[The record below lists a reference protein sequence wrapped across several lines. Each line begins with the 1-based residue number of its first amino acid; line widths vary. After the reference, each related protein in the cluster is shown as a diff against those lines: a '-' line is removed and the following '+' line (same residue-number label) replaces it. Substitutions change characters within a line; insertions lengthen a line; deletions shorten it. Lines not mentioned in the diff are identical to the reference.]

1 MCPYSKGV
9 CFCKAPI
16 SCAVNYLRVLAQAFT
31 VIGRNLPRSTEGSI
45 LQKAIMM
52 GKLHLSIQPVVKR
65 IVYFSLPLSSAFLFY
80 FFFLGGDIINF
91 YLLITD
97 LNCVSKYVF
106 LNSGF

>member
-16 SCAVNYLRVLAQAFT
+16 SCTVNYLRVLAQAFT
-31 VIGRNLPRSTEGSI
+31 VIGRNLPQSTEGSI

-52 GKLHLSIQPVVKR
+52 GKLHLSIEPVVKR
-65 IVYFSLPLSSAFLFY
+65 ILYFSLPLYSAYLFL
-80 FFFLGGDIINF
+80 FFLGGYIINF

-97 LNCVSKYVF
+97 LNCVSKYF
-106 LNSGF
+106 FFNSGF